1 MTENTPTGLDVH
13 FRSAIAGRARRFGQ
27 ALSAIALSILIGSLI
42 IYFEG
47 DDPIVAY
54 RALFVASLG
63 STSAITSTL
72 AKSTPLILTGLCA
85 ALAFRSGVINI
96 GGEGQLY
103 MGAIAAALVGVY
115 VSGLS
120 PWFHI
125 PLALAAGAIGG
136 FVWAAPFQWFRVRFG
151 ADELVTTTLANYIAI
166 LFTTYLVAYPFKK
179 PGAPLGMTYD
189 ILPSAFLPRLVGQG
203 RLNAGFLL
211 AIALCVVLW
220 IVLNRTS
227 LGYEFRMIGS
237 NPRFSKY
244 VGIAFRPRQVL
255 AMGISGALAGLG
267 GAIEV
272 LGSQHRFIQDISP
285 GWGFD
290 GILVALLAGL
300 DPLAVIPVGLL
311 FGALKGG
318 GLGMEAA
325 TDVPSELSQVLL
337 SIIVLLVAAQIG
349 FATLFGWIKQRQAPP
364 PGETP
369 DRPAVE
375 GSSSAAK

>member
-1 MTENTPTGLDVH
+1 
-13 FRSAIAGRARRFGQ
+13 
-27 ALSAIALSILIGSLI
+27 
-42 IYFEG
+42 
-47 DDPIVAY
+47 
-54 RALFVASLG
+54 
-63 STSAITSTL
+63 
-72 AKSTPLILTGLCA
+72 
-85 ALAFRSGVINI
+85 
-96 GGEGQLY
+96 
-103 MGAIAAALVGVY
+103 
-115 VSGLS
+115 
-120 PWFHI
+120 
-125 PLALAAGAIGG
+125 
-136 FVWAAPFQWFRVRFG
+136 
-151 ADELVTTTLANYIAI
+151 
-166 LFTTYLVAYPFKK
+166 
-179 PGAPLGMTYD
+179 MTYD
-189 ILPSAFLPRLVGQG
+189 ILPSAFLPRLVSQG
-203 RLNAGFLL
+203 RLNVGFLL

-364 PGETP
+364 GETP

-375 GSSSAAK
+375 ESSSAAK